1 MGLEPGAFNGI
12 EVVTDLELSENSL
25 ELLPVNMFSN
35 YNSCRIIGL
44 ASNGISEIESGS
56 FNGLGSLERLNLDR
70 NRLTALKAGM
80 FQGAGSLIWL
90 RLSNNR
96 INTLEDDVFTNL
108 TALKYLRLD
117 GNDLTTLPADVFTH
131 LARPL
136 WLTLYYTF
144 TLTPADN
151 QLQCDAALC
160 WLKQEELNG
169 TVMWPY
175 YYDYPDPILLT
186 GVPYRVYV
194 RPRCVSGIDWNT
206 WVCDEIGDAFIICLI
221 L

>member
-1 MGLEPGAFNGI
+1 
-12 EVVTDLELSENSL
+12 
-25 ELLPVNMFSN
+25 MFSN
-35 YNSCRIIGL
+35 YNNCTSLGL

-56 FNGLGSLERLNLDR
+56 FNGLISLERLNLDR
-70 NRLTALKAGM
+70 NRLTVLNAGM
-80 FQGAGSLIWL
+80 FQGVVSLRWL

-96 INTLEDDVFTNL
+96 INSLEDDVFTNL

-117 GNDLTTLPADVFTH
+117 GNDLTTLPADVFNH

-136 WLTLYYTF
+136 WLTLYRTF

-151 QLQCDAALC
+151 QLQCDVALC

-194 RPRCVSGIDWNT
+194 HPRCVNGKDRNT
-206 WVCDEIGDAFIICLI
+206 WVCDQTGDVFIVCAVYITFV
-221 L
+221 